1 MWPLRALDLITP
13 TPDRSSPTAA
23 CRRTPRSGAAG
34 GRPRRSHTLVLRGT
48 VRAPAPSR
56 TVSFPSLRFT
66 KLLPSPPR
74 GVPLLLSPWQVQ
86 TLTKCLPTSQIL
98 TFNKP
103 RRGLPWL
110 LPGAHFTDAGQWRA
124 SPRGLERRRRDRA
137 GQPRA
142 LLRAPGCTV
151 HSSSPLLPALAE
163 QSRPSAGA
171 APSVQ
176 GAICHLAPPELLLP
190 SPQPPTLPNDGPP
203 SGRAQ
208 RPSATARC

>member
-1 MWPLRALDLITP
+1 MRADPSAGRSWGPSTQITH
-13 TPDRSSPTAA
+13 
-23 CRRTPRSGAAG
+23 PRSWRDCACAC
-34 GRPRRSHTLVLRGT
+34 PIAKCL
-48 VRAPAPSR
+48 
-56 TVSFPSLRFT
+56 VSFPPFYKAAAPGAVR
-66 KLLPSPPR
+66 
-74 GVPLLLSPWQVQ
+74 LLLSPWQVQ
-86 TLTKCLPTSQIL
+86 TLTKCLPTSRIL

-103 RRGLPWL
+103 RRGPPRP

-151 HSSSPLLPALAE
+151 HSSSPLLPAPAE

-171 APSVQ
+171 APSVH
-176 GAICHLAPPELLLP
+176 GAICRLAPPELLLP